1 MKKGR
6 ILIALAAAASLA
18 SCTAQSPKANLKTD
32 VDSLSYSVG
41 MAQTQGLKEYLV
53 GRMDVDT
60 AYMDEFIKG
69 LNDGAGKTSKKDA
82 AYYAGIQI
90 GQQISNQMIKGINK
104 ELFGA
109 DSTQTISK
117 ENFLAGFIAGT
128 LQKGGKM
135 TMKEAQEYAQKA
147 METVKAKSME
157 KTYGANKEAG
167 VKFLANNK
175 SKPGVV
181 TLPNGLQ
188 YKVVKQG
195 TGAIPTDTTK
205 VKVNYKGTLID
216 GTEFDSSYKRNEPA
230 TFVVNNVIKGWTEA
244 LTKMPVGSKWII
256 YIPQDLAYGARE
268 SGVIK
273 PFSTL
278 IFEVEL
284 LEIVK

>member
-167 VKFLANNK
+167 IKFLANNK

-195 TGAIPTDTTK
+195 TGATPTDTTK